1 MLSIRRSHAAHSGP
15 HTGKEYCRHTRLF
28 PQRSQV
34 RRLPS
39 SHIPSNE
46 PQATAPPEWPVL
58 PALASLCREVRILH
72 RWFSAQLEGL
82 QLWGKEAQ
90 LPGET
95 KIPDTFM
102 DNPILILISHLEAH
116 GGQFRVPAPRW
127 EQGSHEQLPQF
138 PCALV
143 PPHQL
148 RVTGSWITKL
158 SCISTNGRCLDELQL

>member
-1 MLSIRRSHAAHSGP
+1 MPSPLLCCLGGHQGLKSMHPTILSPSTASLPLQVKSHCYSA
-15 HTGKEYCRHTRLF
+15 
-28 PQRSQV
+28 
-34 RRLPS
+34 LPKC
-39 SHIPSNE
+39 IF
-46 PQATAPPEWPVL
+46 ATAPPEWPVL

-158 SCISTNGRCLDELQL
+158 PCISTNGRCLDELQL